1 MKLGQ
6 IALIAFI
13 VLAVIIV
20 AFLLLMCCM
29 YCPTLFGGRNQ
40 GYENQQNYYPN
51 NIGME
56 TQWVE
61 NLKKVQLLFC
71 WHWQ

>member
-1 MKLGQ
+1 MGFFDDMELVMKLGQ

-20 AFLLLMCCM
+20 AFLLMMCCM

-40 GYENQQNYYPN
+40 QGYENQQNYYPN
-51 NIGME
+51 NIGRYAK
-56 TQWVE
+56 TVG
-61 NLKKVQLLFC
+61 L
-71 WHWQ
+71 

>member
-56 TQWVE
+56 TQCTMSGAALE
-61 NLKKVQLLFC
+61 AGPPGP
-71 WHWQ
+71 

>member
-1 MKLGQ
+1 MGFFDDMELVMKLGQ

-20 AFLLLMCCM
+20 AFLLMMCCM

-51 NIGME
+51 NIGRYAK
-56 TQWVE
+56 TVG
-61 NLKKVQLLFC
+61 L
-71 WHWQ
+71 